1 MKNPRTQPRFT
12 NSFFFFKPHTFDDSM
27 LTLHQLGF
35 YSHNPKNSKVC
46 VIFPPNPILKEHQFS
61 MGIHTKNPKIK
72 DSIPDFGLLLLLLP
86 LPFSLLLLCSL
97 LPLLYVFSLARFE
110 TKMILAFVFPILY
123 FQLFINCN
131 FSPQALNIAIVAYV
145 ICIVAHL

>member
-1 MKNPRTQPRFT
+1 MEFIQNNFTTLELVLWNLKPQNPRLKIQELNLGPPY
-12 NSFFFFKPHTFDDSM
+12 FFLKPHTFDDSM

-46 VIFPPNPILKEHQFS
+46 VIFPPNPRLKEHQFS

-97 LPLLYVFSLARFE
+97 LPLLYVFALARFE
-110 TKMILAFVFPILY
+110 TKMILAFVFPI
-123 FQLFINCN
+123 FI
-131 FSPQALNIAIVAYV
+131 FSTF
-145 ICIVAHL
+145 H